1 MPKRGE
7 GIENDTLTTH
17 HWFLLEKLSSVLQP
31 FYEATMCGQ
40 GHKHTL
46 CRWFTT
52 MDWLLGCLFDAKED
66 FKELRELHGSSEEYA
81 YLEAS
86 AFSLW
91 EKCEQYYKYV
101 DDSAA
106 YYTVQVL
113 FPDKKWAWFQQE
125 FEKDEEKKNW
135 LCGSPEDPEDFGI

>member
-1 MPKRGE
+1 
-7 GIENDTLTTH
+7 
-17 HWFLLEKLSSVLQP
+17 
-31 FYEATMCGQ
+31 
-40 GHKHTL
+40 
-46 CRWFTT
+46 

-91 EKCEQYYKYV
+91 EKCEQYYKYA

-106 YYTVQVL
+106 YY
-113 FPDKKWAWFQQE
+113 AA
-125 FEKDEEKKNW
+125 
-135 LCGSPEDPEDFGI
+135 